1 MKTSTHN
8 KPQRITQA
16 ELAGVAAQAVSR
28 ALAARE
34 SCLREL
40 SPQELAEVSGGAA
53 AGTAFLAKGIIA
65 GGRLDDMYA
74 ATLATQVTSPTLDT
88 SALNAATLGAG
99 MTRMV

>member
-1 MKTSTHN
+1 MPIATRLTERLDIVHPVISA
-8 KPQRITQA
+8 PMD
-16 ELAGVAAQAVSR
+16 V
-28 ALAARE
+28 
-34 SCLREL
+34 
-40 SPQELAEVSGGAA
+40 
-53 AGTAFLAKGIIA
+53 IA

>member
-65 GGRLDDMYA
+65 GGRPVDMYA
-74 ATLATQVTSPTLDT
+74 SALTTLTTSPALNT
-88 SALNAATLGAG
+88 STLNAATLGAG

>member
-1 MKTSTHN
+1 MKTLTTF
-8 KPQRITQA
+8 KPQRITPS
-16 ELAGVAAQAVSR
+16 ELADVAAQAVSR
-28 ALAARE
+28 ALAARAA
-34 SCLREL
+34 CLREL
-40 SPQELAEVSGGAA
+40 SPQELAAVSGGAA